1 MSICSDVFIS
11 LEEARERVRSKLMY
25 QQSLLIESAIK
36 SMNEFELSGYLNEDG
51 SLYYYNI
58 DRSIKKKKVINE
70 KK

>member
-51 SLYYYNI
+51 SLYY
-58 DRSIKKKKVINE
+58 
-70 KK
+70 